1 MNYAGNTE
9 MIRKHFHDHQENVYC
24 YAFNHFFAQ
33 NILFLTK
40 VIFIKELSKIFKDYG
55 GKFKDFSRTWCFFK
69 DYLRPVRTMLSIC
82 SYSSKLITNIF
93 HSQNGMLNQ
102 HRVNPAVYDRY
113 PFIHPGERETTWR
126 KVSCLR
132 KQSTRR
138 PLLSVDV
145 QSRLT
150 S

>member
-9 MIRKHFHDHQENVYC
+9 MIRKHFHDHQGNVYC
-24 YAFNHFFAQ
+24 CAFNHFFAQ

-55 GKFKDFSRTWCFFK
+55 GKFKDM
-69 DYLRPVRTMLSIC
+69 MLFQ
-82 SYSSKLITNIF
+82 ITNIF

-102 HRVNPAVYDRY
+102 HRVNPAVYGRY
-113 PFIHPGERETTWR
+113 PFIHLRERETRWR

-138 PLLSVDV
+138 PLLSLDV

-150 S
+150 C